1 MDYGV
6 EFRLNAQAVSA
17 RLSNSQRILALDGT
31 DDRQNRSVLEFNK
44 MVLAAGPWTPN
55 VFTMLFPHSPI
66 KIESSTSAGEWIVFK
81 NPEPFSNGTI
91 AAVFL
96 DEIVGQK
103 LEFAGRNDNTVW
115 ATGEKSQT
123 GELPKVG
130 VIPNPN
136 ISNLLRLNEQA
147 DEFLKHPSKE
157 DSELCVLNRGRS
169 YRPTTRTQLPIIAGV
184 PACKL
189 SSDKCD
195 DGEITVYINFGH
207 GSRGVTLGMG
217 SGKLMSQIVLNES
230 VDLDISKLD
239 LPTT

>member
-1 MDYGV
+1 MDLGV
-6 EFRLNAQAVSA
+6 EFRFNTQAVSA
-17 RLSNSQRILALDGT
+17 RLSKTQRILALDVI
-31 DDRQNRSVLEFNK
+31 DDRQNPSVLECSK
-44 MVLAAGPWTPN
+44 LVLAAGSWTPN
-55 VFTMLFPHSPI
+55 VFTKLFPLSPI
-66 KIESSTSAGEWIVFK
+66 EIESSTSAGEWIVFK
-81 NPEPFSNGTI
+81 NPEPFSNRSI

-115 ATGEKSQT
+115 ATGEKSQI
-123 GELPKVG
+123 GELPNVG
-130 VIPNPN
+130 GIPYPN
-136 ISNLLRLNEQA
+136 ISNLLRLKEKAN
-147 DEFLKHPSKE
+147 EFLKHPSRG
-157 DSELCVLNRGRS
+157 DPELYVLNQGRS

-195 DGEITVYINFGH
+195 DSEITVYINFGH
-207 GSRGVTLGMG
+207 GSHGVALGMG
-217 SGKLMSQIVLNES
+217 SGKLMSQVVLNRS